1 MVQVRAVTV
10 QEVHLFQQPF
20 PFGFLHVGHLP
31 VKGVQHA
38 RDRCGTLMFT
48 NGLSLA
54 FQLFLLLQIGRFFPP
69 GPDE

>member
-1 MVQVRAVTV
+1 MMLTIA
-10 QEVHLFQQPF
+10 HDL
-20 PFGFLHVGHLP
+20 GHLP